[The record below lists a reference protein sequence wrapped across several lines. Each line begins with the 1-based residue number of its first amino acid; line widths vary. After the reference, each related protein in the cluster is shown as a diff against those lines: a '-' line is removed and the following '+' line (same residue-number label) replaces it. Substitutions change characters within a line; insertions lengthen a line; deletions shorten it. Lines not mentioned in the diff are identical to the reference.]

1 MGSARAKFERLVGST
16 SVDTAQDTA
25 APAQERIA
33 AAVGRKRM
41 ATEAAARVGTA
52 GTAGTAGRNWAHYG
66 SDFAHAT
73 SEC

>member
-41 ATEAAARVGTA
+41 ATEEEEAARVN
-52 GTAGTAGRNWAHYG
+52 TAGRNSARYAN
-66 SDFAHAT
+66 DFAHAM